1 MVPPTTL
8 FILRLVPLPV
18 NDAVLTHNESPVLS
32 IPVEN
37 YMKNFHGKATPNP
50 VGLITKGFALSN
62 K

>member
-37 YMKNFHGKATPNP
+37 YIKNFYGKATSNS
-50 VGLITKGFALSN
+50 VGPITKSFSS
-62 K
+62 